1 MSRKKRSKKLFHS
14 PISLNLEKENGNM
27 HIDCIVYSEEGYMRL
42 NETRWEQ
49 VKDFIALH
57 QGKTTWLNLYPLEN
71 KKALEKIE
79 EHFGINPFMMADA
92 VDFSLRSKYWFTEK
106 HLFCSFKMKKPD
118 FDGAEHISFI
128 LTEDVII
135 SLQEIQEDVFDHI
148 RNRIENNYGLIR
160 RKKVDYLFFLLC
172 DALIDQYTLI
182 SDDSEE
188 QLLILEEA
196 INENNKNIG
205 LNELHNAKKELLQT
219 HKDVRAAGDVLEG
232 VILSDFYILEDLVKK
247 LLTSISH
254 NAKYSID
261 SFSRQLEHT
270 KNLSDLHF
278 AQQNKR
284 LNDMIKVLTIMSAFF
299 IPLTFIAGLYGMNF
313 KHMPELEMQYAY
325 PAILGFMLIVAAI
338 ILIIFKRKKWM

>member
-1 MSRKKRSKKLFHS
+1 MSRKKRNKKLFHS
-14 PISLNLEKENGNM
+14 PISLNLEKDDGEM
-27 HIDCIVYSEEGYMRL
+27 HIDCIVYSEDGYMRL
-42 NETRWEQ
+42 NETRWEP

-71 KKALEKIE
+71 KHALEQIE
-79 EHFGINPFMMADA
+79 EHYGINPFMMADA

-106 HLFCSFKMKKPD
+106 HLFCSFKMKKPN

-128 LTEDVII
+128 LTQDVII

-148 RNRIENNYGLIR
+148 RKRIENNYGLIR
-160 RKKVDYLFFLLC
+160 KKGVDYLFFLLC

-188 QLLILEEA
+188 QLLALEEG
-196 INENNKNIG
+196 INDNDRNIG
-205 LNELHNAKKELLQT
+205 LRELHEAKRELLQT

-232 VILSDFYILEDLVKK
+232 VILSEFYILGDLVKK
-247 LLTSISH
+247 LLTSIAH

-278 AQQNKR
+278 AQQNTR
-284 LNDMIKVLTIMSAFF
+284 LNEMIKLLTIMSAIF
-299 IPLTFIAGLYGMNF
+299 IPISFIAGFYGMNF
-313 KHMPELEMQYAY
+313 VNIPELKLKYAY
-325 PAILGFMLIVAAI
+325 PIVIGLMLFIVAF
-338 ILIIFKRKKWM
+338 ILFFFKRKKWM